1 MAPLGCYSIFF
12 GASSGAYLPVEYTEY
27 FLRIDYGLTGTISYY
42 DFYGHISHIFPTNS
56 RPLYKPCKCSGS
68 IALTHQDCLQSW
80 LEVKGGWGKCD
91 LCSTKFKFAP
101 RYAENAPDILS
112 RLEVLS
118 GLGRRAASKWAPYA
132 LRALLV
138 ASIWLGILPLTT
150 AYLYQAWMYRPSS
163 VTARISMELIPGD
176 LVNGGILTVVIII
189 SFLSLM
195 SLFDF
200 FRLKWARVE
209 YGNKNTVVKDEDEEQ
224 ILIAPVQVGEGAD
237 CLHYDDSERP
247 LSEKFDAE
255 KIIIEKMINDSNKSI
270 MDEGQ
275 PFRSYDD
282 PAIDEGHAAKR
293 KKGEDQPM
301 DDVDFLDQ
309 IRELQDTMERHEEAY
324 LEEIERL
331 REAGDHDRADG
342 LVERRREIAEHY
354 NEFHQKLPEKAVAAV
369 RRQRHRL
376 PLRDLLEGDINSDNE
391 EADAM
396 SDANESVEEDDD
408 AMFQRMMRMQE
419 LDDAEPQDE
428 DGENNEPQGRRQNNQ
443 DRAERF
449 ERQFEPLE
457 RPFEEEEDPMVCFK
471 NWLIL
476 YARNELH

>member
-1 MAPLGCYSIFF
+1 M
-12 GASSGAYLPVEYTEY
+12 
-27 FLRIDYGLTGTISYY
+27 
-42 DFYGHISHIFPTNS
+42 
-56 RPLYKPCKCSGS
+56 
-68 IALTHQDCLQSW
+68 
-80 LEVKGGWGKCD
+80 KGGWGKCD
-91 LCSTKFKFAP
+91 LCSTKFQFAP

-118 GLGRRAASKWAPYA
+118 GLCRRAASKWMPYA

-138 ASIWLGILPLTT
+138 ASVWLGILPLTT

-163 VTARISMELIPGD
+163 VTARITMELIPGD

-200 FRLKWARVE
+200 FRLKWAKVVE
-209 YGNKNTVVKDEDEEQ
+209 YGNNTGAKDEDEEQ
-224 ILIAPVQVGEGAD
+224 ILIAPVQVGEGVD

-255 KIIIEKMINDSNKSI
+255 KNIIEKMINDSNKSI

-282 PAIDEGHAAKR
+282 PTSDEGDAGKR
-293 KKGEDQPM
+293 KKGEDHPG
-301 DDVDFLDQ
+301 DDTDFLDQ

-331 REAGDHDRADG
+331 REAGDHGRADG

-354 NEFHQKLPEKAVAAV
+354 NEFHQRLPERAVAAV
-369 RRQRHRL
+369 RRQRHRV
-376 PLRDLLEGDINSDNE
+376 PIRDFVENDSNSDNE
-391 EADAM
+391 QVDAM
-396 SDANESVEEDDD
+396 SDANDSEEEDDD

-419 LDDAEPQDE
+419 MDDAEPQD
-428 DGENNEPQGRRQNNQ
+428 DNGENNEPQRRRNNQ

-449 ERQFEPLE
+449 EPQFEPLD
-457 RPFEEEEDPMVCFK
+457 RPFEEEDPMVCSD
-471 NWLIL
+471 
-476 YARNELH
+476 